1 MHVSL
6 INVLFYLKFDIRL
19 NVDVISQHVS
29 VYGLRLC
36 HDRRLKASGLEE
48 VGFFSWFLWDLS
60 ESNRTLTQATSVL
73 GTLWI
78 SNCIAPNKPASLLPP
93 KKLLSTTFTQWYAA
107 RLPKAS
113 LELCIL
119 DIKWSDRAIVWKAC
133 GYCVA
138 LFVKINFFYR
148 FLWIILAS
156 FDRITQSTERE
167 FDMNCIH
174 PVLKQ

>member
-1 MHVSL
+1 MSVFMAWDFVVTGGWRHQVWRRLGFFPGFYGISVNQTGPWHKLHQFSGHFGYQIASHL
-6 INVLFYLKFDIRL
+6 INLPVC
-19 NVDVISQHVS
+19 
-29 VYGLRLC
+29 C
-36 HDRRLKASGLEE
+36 H
-48 VGFFSWFLWDLS
+48 
-60 ESNRTLTQATSVL
+60 Q
-73 GTLWI
+73 
-78 SNCIAPNKPASLLPP
+78 
-93 KKLLSTTFTQWYAA
+93 KLLSTTFTQWYAA

>member
-36 HDRRLKASGLEE
+36 RDRRLKASGLEE

-93 KKLLSTTFTQWYAA
+93 KTLIHYLYPMICSPFAKSLSGIVYFRYQMIRSRYCLEGLRILCCAVCQNKFLL
-107 RLPKAS
+107 
-113 LELCIL
+113 
-119 DIKWSDRAIVWKAC
+119 
-133 GYCVA
+133 
-138 LFVKINFFYR
+138 
-148 FLWIILAS
+148 
-156 FDRITQSTERE
+156 
-167 FDMNCIH
+167 
-174 PVLKQ
+174 